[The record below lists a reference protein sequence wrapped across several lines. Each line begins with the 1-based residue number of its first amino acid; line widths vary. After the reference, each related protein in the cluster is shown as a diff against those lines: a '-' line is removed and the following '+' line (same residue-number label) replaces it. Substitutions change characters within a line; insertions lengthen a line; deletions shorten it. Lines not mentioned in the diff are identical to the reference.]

1 MKALIKGKQKPH
13 GNIKISGAKNA
24 ATKLLAAALISD
36 TPVTLNNF
44 PTELVDVQYKASFIE
59 DLGGEIL
66 MNSDKESIYIDSSNV
81 ENKTLNDYSYF
92 FRTTYLLVPGLIKK
106 SKSAKIP
113 YPGGCKIGD
122 RGYDLHIMIWEKLGA
137 TVVEKPDYIEVI
149 AEKGFISGQTIDFPI
164 STIGGT
170 ENALI
175 CASIIDGITFI
186 RNAYISP
193 EVQNL
198 IDFLK
203 SMGAEIDVVGN
214 SYVKVKGKKSLEV
227 SSFEVI
233 PDRIEALTWII
244 YGVLSKGSFTIEN
257 VPFETMEIPLIHLK
271 NAGIDLYRNSKN
283 IYISPSCLENGVIQ
297 PFEIATGTHPG
308 IISDM
313 QPFYVLLALHANG
326 ISRIYDYRYPERVK
340 YCHELSKIYN
350 GMLETEY
357 GKIKVL
363 GNQYITPKSSIV
375 DSTDLRGSMAVVMA
389 ALLAEGESVVNDIEM
404 ALRGYNKLEDKLE
417 KLGVIIKIQK

>member
-1 MKALIKGKQKPH
+1 PH

-59 DLGGEIL
+59 DLGGEII

-81 ENKTLNDYSYF
+81 ENKTLDDYSYF

-137 TVVEKPDYIEVI
+137 TVIEKPDYIEVI

-175 CASIIDGITFI
+175 CASMVDGVTII

-203 SMGAEIDVVGN
+203 SMGAEIEVVGN
-214 SYVKVKGKKSLEV
+214 S
-227 SSFEVI
+227 
-233 PDRIEALTWII
+233 
-244 YGVLSKGSFTIEN
+244 
-257 VPFETMEIPLIHLK
+257 
-271 NAGIDLYRNSKN
+271 
-283 IYISPSCLENGVIQ
+283 
-297 PFEIATGTHPG
+297 
-308 IISDM
+308 
-313 QPFYVLLALHANG
+313 
-326 ISRIYDYRYPERVK
+326 
-340 YCHELSKIYN
+340 
-350 GMLETEY
+350 
-357 GKIKVL
+357 
-363 GNQYITPKSSIV
+363 
-375 DSTDLRGSMAVVMA
+375 
-389 ALLAEGESVVNDIEM
+389 
-404 ALRGYNKLEDKLE
+404 
-417 KLGVIIKIQK
+417 